1 MVDTTDAV
9 RRDIEITRERMS
21 TTLAELEQ
29 RMNVM
34 QRIRDNPWPAI
45 GIAVGAGVA
54 LGAAGSRRRGGRVA
68 AMDVTPTT
76 SRRLRFV
83 LNGIIVYLLRNLR
96 QVAEAQIDSVMDDLR
111 TSLRRPVVRQ
121 GP

>member
-9 RRDIEITRERMS
+9 RRDIEMTRERMS

-54 LGAAGSRRRGGRVA
+54 LGAAGSRRRGAPASIDVA
-68 AMDVTPTT
+68 PT
-76 SRRLRFV
+76 SGRRLRFV
-83 LNGIIVYLLRNLR
+83 LDGILVYLLRSLR
-96 QVAEAQIDSVMDDLR
+96 QVAEGQIDSVMDDLR
-111 TSLRRPVVRQ
+111 TSLRKPVVR
-121 GP
+121 